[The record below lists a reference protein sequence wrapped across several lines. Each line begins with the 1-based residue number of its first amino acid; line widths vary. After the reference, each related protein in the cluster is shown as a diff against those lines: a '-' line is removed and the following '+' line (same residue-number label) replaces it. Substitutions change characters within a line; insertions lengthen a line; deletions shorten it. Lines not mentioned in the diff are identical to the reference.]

1 MRKVKE
7 RTLEQRIQPAGYTR
21 TVKQVEKECPIC
33 RRSFWG
39 AKISRYC
46 SRACRNRANYE
57 RHENEY
63 RQRRLEKYYGEK
75 QSNGK

>member
-1 MRKVKE
+1 MARKAKE
-7 RTLEQRIQPAGYTR
+7 REITVTR
-21 TVKQVEKECPIC
+21 TVKQLEKECLSC
-33 RRSFWG
+33 HRSFWG

-63 RQRRLEKYYGEK
+63 RQRRLEKYYAEK
-75 QSNGK
+75 KSTES